1 MSDRHIVTDAQILS
15 KWSENPSVKCIS
27 KDLDISYNK
36 VLKALSSNGIV
47 INETHQ
53 KIMQYYEQGMSA
65 KEISGVM
72 RMNTNVVQSYL
83 PRVRPAYNVNQSKNA
98 QKIMRWRE
106 SKK

>member
-1 MSDRHIVTDAQILS
+1 
-15 KWSENPSVKCIS
+15 
-27 KDLDISYNK
+27 
-36 VLKALSSNGIV
+36 
-47 INETHQ
+47 
-53 KIMQYYEQGMSA
+53 MQYYEQGMSA